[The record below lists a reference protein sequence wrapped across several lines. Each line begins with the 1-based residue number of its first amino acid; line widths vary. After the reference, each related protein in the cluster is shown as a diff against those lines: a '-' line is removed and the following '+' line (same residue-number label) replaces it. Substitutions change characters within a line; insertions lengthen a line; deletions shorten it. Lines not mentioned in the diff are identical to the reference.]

1 MKKCKGDN
9 RFGIP
14 GQCNDDAIEEY
25 GYCEYHLDP
34 SVKAIRSGCR
44 DIVDKLEEI
53 RQATTLKLKS
63 VDPMDHY
70 TDRNGKTWRGY
81 R

>member
-14 GQCNDDAIEEY
+14 AQCNDDAIEEY
-25 GYCEYHLDP
+25 EYCEYHLDP

-44 DIVDKLEEI
+44 DIVDKLEKNKQELI
-53 RQATTLKLKS
+53 EAINKS
-63 VDPMDHY
+63 SYWNTPHRRCGV
-70 TDRNGKTWRGY
+70 R
-81 R
+81 